1 MGVTD
6 CDNMLMILGVSQK
19 MTDKERD
26 TVVPIIMKGFR
37 VRIHKFLFNFSF
49 SFIKLF
55 LLLKI
60 LIKINGKNLSIG
72 LCL

>member
-6 CDNMLMILGVSQK
+6 CDNMLMILAVSQK

-37 VRIHKFLFNFSF
+37 VTIFKLILSHFS
-49 SFIKLF
+49 LF

-60 LIKINGKNLSIG
+60 LIQIMIKTYQ
-72 LCL
+72 